1 MASWRFGVVLVALLV
16 LSFASPP
23 DVPLSAQ
30 ERSRPW
36 IVSVQLA
43 GLGSRAEND
52 RWYVTEEGYHVH
64 PFSDGF
70 TPGIRFGLA
79 YQAASN
85 FRAGIDL
92 LYGRAPVT
100 LGMID
105 QNSSREP
112 ETDGSMGFG
121 GILFTP
127 SLTFPGERNWALVA
141 GPVLGF
147 GWMQEVRVDPPFGPS
162 VTFGGGTQFILGGT
176 VGLDIRLGES
186 PFSFNGRLLRLNMDL
201 PLAEDGM
208 DQEMSKFFGPMGI
221 LAGCSYRTGW

>member
-1 MASWRFGVVLVALLV
+1 MTALRFGCALVALLV
-16 LSFASPP
+16 LSLASPY
-23 DVPLSAQ
+23 DAPLSAQ
-30 ERSRPW
+30 ERSGRW
-36 IVSVQLA
+36 IFSVQLA
-43 GLGSRAEND
+43 GLGARAEND

-64 PFSDGF
+64 PFSDSF

-79 YQAASN
+79 YQAAPN
-85 FRAGIDL
+85 FRAGFDL

-105 QNSSREP
+105 QNSSRES

-127 SLTFPGERNWALVA
+127 SLTLPGDRDWALVV

-147 GWMQEVRVDPPFGPS
+147 GWMKEMRVAPPFGPS
-162 VTFGGGTQFILGGT
+162 VNFGGGTQFILGGT

-186 PFSFNGRLLRLNMDL
+186 PFSVNGRLLRLNMDL
-201 PLAEDGM
+201 PLTEDGLN
-208 DQEMSKFFGPMGI
+208 QEMSKFFGPMGL